1 MNVPANSS
9 VRRVGARPRRA
20 PLRGVAVGVGAV
32 VAMAQ
37 VATDVVAHG
46 RLDPLYFD
54 GADYHRLAAELAEHG
69 TYGPPIADRPPGLL
83 CAPGRSLPGRWHPPD
98 GQVGP

>member
-9 VRRVGARPRRA
+9 VRRVGAGPRRA

-46 RLDPLYFD
+46 RLDPLLRRR
-54 GADYHRLAAELAEHG
+54 RLSPASSWARRAR
-69 TYGPPIADRPPGLL
+69 YVRSPDR
-83 CAPGRSLPGRWHPPD
+83 
-98 GQVGP
+98 